1 MGVLAPALL
10 LVMLMTGWASSSSS
24 ASAGAGGSPGAAGA
38 AGAAGATGSP
48 GAGGA
53 GGEAGSPGTAG
64 ADGAGADGA
73 GADGASAAGA
83 DGSASVIMVSCS
95 GTTCSVT
102 LAGNGSRVQV
112 FDTTISLVR
121 VDNGQATLRAGDQEI
136 SCTQGQSISAGSLM
150 LECTTVTHD
159 TVTFTASRG

>member
-10 LVMLMTGWASSSSS
+10 LVMLMAGWASSSSS
-24 ASAGAGGSPGAAGA
+24 ASAGAADSPGAAGA
-38 AGAAGATGSP
+38 AGATGAP

-53 GGEAGSPGTAG
+53 AGEAGAPGTAG
-64 ADGAGADGA
+64 ADGAGADG
-73 GADGASAAGA
+73 AAGA

-95 GTTCSVT
+95 ETTCSVT

-121 VDNGQATLRAGDQEI
+121 VANGQATLRVGDQEI
-136 SCTQGQSISAGSLM
+136 SCTQGQSVSAGSLM

>member
-10 LVMLMTGWASSSSS
+10 LIMLMAGWASSSSS
-24 ASAGAGGSPGAAGA
+24 ASAGAADSPGAAGA

-53 GGEAGSPGTAG
+53 AGEAGSPGTAG
-64 ADGAGADGA
+64 ADGAGADG
-73 GADGASAAGA
+73 AAGA

-95 GTTCSVT
+95 GTTCSVM

-121 VDNGQATLRAGDQEI
+121 VANGQATLRVGDQEI
-136 SCTQGQSISAGSLM
+136 SCTQGQSVSAGSLM

>member
-1 MGVLAPALL
+1 
-10 LVMLMTGWASSSSS
+10 
-24 ASAGAGGSPGAAGA
+24 
-38 AGAAGATGSP
+38 
-48 GAGGA
+48 
-53 GGEAGSPGTAG
+53 
-64 ADGAGADGA
+64 
-73 GADGASAAGA
+73 
-83 DGSASVIMVSCS
+83 
-95 GTTCSVT
+95 
-102 LAGNGSRVQV
+102 VQV